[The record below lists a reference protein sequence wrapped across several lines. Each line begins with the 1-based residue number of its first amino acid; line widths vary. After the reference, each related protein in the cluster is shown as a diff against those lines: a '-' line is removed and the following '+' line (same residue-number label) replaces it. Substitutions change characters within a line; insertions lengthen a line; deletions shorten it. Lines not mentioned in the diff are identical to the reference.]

1 MWIFSFKSSANFV
14 MPLPSMDALLF
25 LKGLEIMLFIVS
37 CTVDT
42 KVISSWLR
50 IKHICRQI
58 YVGLLHSVVCNLM
71 LEIKREGFNCFCF
84 QIRKALNP
92 YAYKILQYAG
102 FPWPLVYI

>member
-37 CTVDT
+37 GTVDT
-42 KVISSWLR
+42 KVISFWLR
-50 IKHICRQI
+50 IKQICRQI

-71 LEIKREGFNCFCF
+71 LKIKGKVLIVFVF
-84 QIRKALNP
+84 K
-92 YAYKILQYAG
+92 
-102 FPWPLVYI
+102 